1 MKQHFGT
8 TSGGQAVEAYT
19 LRNGQGMEVSLITY
33 GATITAIRVP
43 DRYGNFANVTL
54 GFNNLAD
61 YEKDSPYFGSIIG
74 RYGNR
79 IAKGKFTLN
88 TTEYRLATN
97 DGENTLHGGN
107 KGFDK
112 VIWSAEEVVVDG
124 APRVLFSY
132 HAKDGEEGFPGN
144 LAVQVSYTL
153 LEDNGLH
160 IHYRATTDA
169 PTVCNLT
176 NHTYF
181 NLRGEGNGTIED
193 HVLYVDADRYTPV
206 DNTLIPTGELAS
218 VAGTPFDFR
227 IPKRIGADLH
237 AKHKQLSI
245 AQGYDHN
252 LVLNG
257 ISAGLRLVAIV
268 HEPLSGRVL
277 EVLTTEPGVQ
287 FYSGNFLDGT
297 IVGASGNPYRQRD
310 SFCLETQH
318 FPDSPNQPQFPV
330 TVLNP
335 NEVYETTTVYR
346 LGRQD

>member
-8 TSGGQAVEAYT
+8 TSGGQSVEAYT

-33 GATITAIRVP
+33 GATITAVRVP
-43 DRYGNFANVTL
+43 DRHGNVANVTL
-54 GFNNLAD
+54 GFNNLTD
-61 YEKDSPYFGSIIG
+61 YETDSPYFGSIIG

-88 TTEYRLATN
+88 ATEYKLATN

-112 VIWSAEEVVVDG
+112 VIWGAEEVVVNG
-124 APRVLFSY
+124 APSVLFSY

-144 LAVQVSYTL
+144 LAVQASYTL
-153 LEDNGLH
+153 LEDNSLR

-176 NHTYF
+176 NHAYF
-181 NLRGEGNGTIED
+181 NLRGEGSGTIED
-193 HVLYVDADRYTPV
+193 HVLFIDADRYTPV
-206 DNTLIPTGELAS
+206 DSTLIPTGELAS

-227 IPKRIGADLH
+227 TPKRIGADLQ

-257 ISAGLRLVAIV
+257 TSGTLRLVARV
-268 HEPLSGRVL
+268 HEPSSGRVL
-277 EVLTTEPGVQ
+277 EVLTTEPGIQ

-297 IVGASGNPYRQRD
+297 IVGASGNAYHPRD
-310 SFCLETQH
+310 AFCLETQH
-318 FPDSPNQPQFPV
+318 FPDSPNQPHFPA

-335 NEVYETTTVYR
+335 NEVYETTTIYR
-346 LGRQD
+346 FGLLD